1 MIKAAFFDIDGTLL
15 SFKTHIVSTGT
26 VAAFQALQRLGVRTF
41 ISSGRPT
48 RLIPSFPFRFDGYI
62 TMNGGYCYLPSA
74 DGSVAGRKV
83 LLSNP
88 IPQHLSD
95 RWLRYADDN
104 GVVTFAFTDDKLYLN
119 RMDEATAALQRQL
132 DFEMPPVKPAGE
144 MMGMTVYQFIVMQ
157 PPADDAKV
165 LAMLPQC
172 RMPRW
177 HPAFSDLIADGNS
190 KAAGMQAIID
200 HFGIRQEETIAFGD
214 GENDIEMLDFAGV
227 GVAMGNAN
235 DNVKAH
241 ADMVTTSVD
250 DEGIQRALLRLG
262 IG

>member
-15 SFKTHIVSTGT
+15 SFKTHSVSTGT

-119 RMDEATAALQRQL
+119 RMDEA
-132 DFEMPPVKPAGE
+132 KPASE

-177 HPAFSDLIADGNS
+177 HPAFSDLIADVNS

-200 HFGIRQEETIAFGD
+200 HFGIRQEETVAFGD

-227 GVAMGNAN
+227 GVAMGNA
-235 DNVKAH
+235 DDKVKAH